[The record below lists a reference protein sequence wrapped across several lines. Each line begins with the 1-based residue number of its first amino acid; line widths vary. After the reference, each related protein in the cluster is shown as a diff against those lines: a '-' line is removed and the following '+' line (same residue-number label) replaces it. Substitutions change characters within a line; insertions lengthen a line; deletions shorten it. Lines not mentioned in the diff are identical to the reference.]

1 MLREH
6 SNCFAIALT
15 LSPRRA
21 ITRIS
26 TDCSWVNINGAKAV
40 ILPQVGQI
48 YFGAVGQ
55 YYIGVNKLLAQ
66 SETDALRLWAVRD
79 SSGEFRAVFWP
90 HVGFDI
96 SIPTGEIGRF
106 MESLKETLK
115 ARRPDTQAVFFG
127 HVGDSNVHIGVKVME
142 GAQPE

>member
-55 YYIGVNKLLAQ
+55 YYIGVNTQVQGCTLNTARTHARNLLAKTGCRRQ
-66 SETDALRLWAVRD
+66 AEVARLVQ
-79 SSGEFRAVFWP
+79 G
-90 HVGFDI
+90 
-96 SIPTGEIGRF
+96 
-106 MESLKETLK
+106 LL
-115 ARRPDTQAVFFG
+115 
-127 HVGDSNVHIGVKVME
+127 
-142 GAQPE
+142 